1 MINNNDTMIIVL
13 GSFIYFNNNKTL
25 SAQNVWKI
33 STQDWRE
40 IYIIMNSMTFLYVS
54 LFQTLVIPKHI
65 KN

>member
-13 GSFIYFNNNKTL
+13 GSFIYLSNNKTL
-25 SAQNVWKI
+25 TAQNVWKI
-33 STQDWRE
+33 STQDWQE

-65 KN
+65 